1 MRVLRSQGGSH
12 RRTRPSR
19 VRRLRLRKA
28 VSNLSLAGAVVF
40 VSAMYLVT
48 QKSVTL
54 VVEGH
59 HEAVRTVSANVG
71 QLLDSQG
78 IEVGQRALV
87 FPPAATP
94 LADGMTVVVE
104 HRFFAPTLGPTDV
117 TTNVAAL
124 QAAPPSDVG
133 AWVLEGVDGSATM
146 LAARP
151 TENWFSAGDPAGRP
165 NAVAADVVVMG
176 KDHDVLTNATTVG
189 QLLSAMGITPDRDDR
204 VSPSPSAPL
213 HDGQRVRYV

>member
-40 VSAMYLVT
+40 VSVMYLVT

-78 IEVGQRALV
+78 IEVGERALV
-87 FPPAATP
+87 FPPEATP

-104 HRFFAPTLGPTDV
+104 HRFFAPTPGPTDV

-124 QAAPPSDVG
+124 QVAPPSD
-133 AWVLEGVDGSATM
+133 
-146 LAARP
+146 
-151 TENWFSAGDPAGRP
+151 
-165 NAVAADVVVMG
+165 
-176 KDHDVLTNATTVG
+176 
-189 QLLSAMGITPDRDDR
+189 
-204 VSPSPSAPL
+204 
-213 HDGQRVRYV
+213 